1 MNTYVVLLNL
11 TEKGVA
17 TVTEGAE
24 RTAIVRKHL
33 EGIGGRIK
41 DFYLT
46 MGGYDFV
53 VIFEVPDDIEMAKL
67 LLTIGR
73 LGAARTT
80 CMRAF
85 GEEDYATILG
95 GLS

>member
-33 EGIGGRIK
+33 EGVGGRIK

-46 MGGYDFV
+46 MGSYDFV

-85 GEEDYATILG
+85 GEKDYATILE
-95 GLS
+95 GLG

>member
-1 MNTYVVLLNL
+1 MKTYVVLLNL

-17 TVTEGAE
+17 TITEGME
-24 RTAIVRKHL
+24 RMASVSKHL
-33 EGIGGRIK
+33 DGIGGRIK

-53 VIFEVPDDIEMAKL
+53 VIFEVPGDIEMAKL

-80 CMRAF
+80 TMRAF
-85 GEEDYATILG
+85 GAEDYAKILE